1 MCWSSITILNND
13 THTLFSFPFI
23 PDSLVIGER
32 LSSWQKIGLN
42 ETGTECMFVKS
53 TGKNYRMN
61 GWILCKASFSS
72 GTRNRKWRR
81 KRILENKEIVSGNF
95 KTLHLWKLELVVVF
109 PVITHILFQ
118 LTYITQPNLI

>member
-1 MCWSSITILNND
+1 M

-32 LSSWQKIGLN
+32 LSSQQKIGLN

-61 GWILCKASFSS
+61 GWILYKASFSS
-72 GTRNRKWRR
+72 GTRDSQTKKKENR
-81 KRILENKEIVSGNF
+81 IVSGNF
-95 KTLHLWKLELVVVF
+95 KTLHL
-109 PVITHILFQ
+109 
-118 LTYITQPNLI
+118 